1 MDKRGIQE
9 KGPAKGKCQ
18 SHQQMESTKATRLNE
33 VTTGVSIQREMRGL
47 RTELWDGRKNSQ

>member
-18 SHQQMESTKATRLNE
+18 SHQQMESTKATK
-33 VTTGVSIQREMRGL
+33 
-47 RTELWDGRKNSQ
+47 TE